1 MNITIKVPKTN
12 PIRYPTP
19 PFSASIN
26 IVGEQKMNHVSF
38 KYINLYK
45 QTIESRIIIIIKR

>member
-38 KYINLYK
+38 NTLIF
-45 QTIESRIIIIIKR
+45 TSRLLNQE